1 MEEKYNALC
10 VRSVNYGESDKM
22 LTLFT
27 LEKGLVSCKL
37 AGARKAKAKLRFA
50 GEPFCFAEYVL
61 TEKQDRRTVIEAEE
75 IDEFYGIR
83 TDLTRFYCA
92 NVVLEYI
99 RVFLVENSS
108 EYGIFSQ
115 AITALKGIE
124 ESDCLLFLDWFLISA
139 LKESGYGI
147 EDFHCAVCN
156 KKIENRA
163 FIDFDS
169 SQFFCE
175 EHYTLASTEIRFST
189 YELLSILSSLNI
201 DDMKSIFS
209 PDAQNGENSR
219 LSTYR
224 RAFDNESAKR
234 SALKMLDYYIE
245 VKTGCALKTIGQLLD
260 NV

>member
-83 TDLTRFYCA
+83 ADLTRFYCA
-92 NVVLEYI
+92 SVILEYI

-115 AITALKGIE
+115 TIAALKGIE
-124 ESDCLLFLDWFLISA
+124 ESDSFLFLDWFLVGA
-139 LKESGYGI
+139 LRESGYGI
-147 EDFHCAVCN
+147 ENYDCSVCGE
-156 KKIENRA
+156 KLENRA

-169 SQFFCE
+169 SEFFCE
-175 EHYTLASTEIRFST
+175 EHYPLSATEIRFST
-189 YELLSILSSLNI
+189 YELLSALSRLTLEEMKAFFRSDSASENI
-201 DDMKSIFS
+201 
-209 PDAQNGENSR
+209 SR

-224 RAFDNESAKR
+224 RVFENDAAKR
-234 SALKMLDYYIE
+234 NALKMLDYYIE